1 MCLYIFGY
9 GCLLSRDAISF
20 FPNIRTCISFIR
32 IYRINDMNMLY
43 NTPSNRLAVCFSI
56 YLSVRICIDESVYTF
71 RNTKFICLS
80 YKTPHQKPAP
90 FSFLPISLNR
100 ALQA

>member
-1 MCLYIFGY
+1 MFTISCYPFSNVHEY
-9 GCLLSRDAISF
+9 G
-20 FPNIRTCISFIR
+20 T
-32 IYRINDMNMLY
+32 YINDMNMLY
-43 NTPSNRLAVCFSI
+43 NTPSDSLFV
-56 YLSVRICIDESVYTF
+56 YLSVYESVYTF
-71 RNTKFICLS
+71 RNTKFICFS